1 MMHGCSDMIELRN
14 DKPKWKYNMILQIER
29 NISIF
34 FHKHFEEKYTKERAF
49 DDNYND
55 GRINIAHRQGNS
67 VACASYS
74 SILTH
79 NINLSGEVLYST
91 SGGAPFTSSPA
102 ERPGAPGGEPPREVR
117 EEPSGWA
124 TGGEPTVHIKL
135 GRSGIGGH
143 KKTAENCRIYTV
155 RQSVHS

>member
-1 MMHGCSDMIELRN
+1 MIELRN

-49 DDNYND
+49 DDNYKD

-124 TGGEPTVHIKL
+124 TGGEPTVPMHAADNTMYVCMYPVSKCGL
-135 GRSGIGGH
+135 
-143 KKTAENCRIYTV
+143 
-155 RQSVHS
+155 